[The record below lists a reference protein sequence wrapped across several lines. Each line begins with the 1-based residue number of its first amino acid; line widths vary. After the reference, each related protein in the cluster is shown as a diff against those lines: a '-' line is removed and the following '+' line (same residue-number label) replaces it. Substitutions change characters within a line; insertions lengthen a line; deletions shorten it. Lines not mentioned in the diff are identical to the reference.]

1 MRYKTEFKSLALILH
16 TNYFGLG
23 NSRPVTS
30 PDWDVTVTT
39 LAGQCWIVHLIFGML
54 GPVSR
59 VRKTNINLRHLFYSS
74 TPDLQL
80 LKQKTLSEV
89 STPTPLTRPPIRG
102 NETNS
107 ELTTIDD
114 EMLARRHGE

>member
-1 MRYKTEFKSLALILH
+1 
-16 TNYFGLG
+16 
-23 NSRPVTS
+23 
-30 PDWDVTVTT
+30 
-39 LAGQCWIVHLIFGML
+39 ML

-74 TPDLQL
+74 TPDLQF

-89 STPTPLTRPPIRG
+89 NTHTPLTRTPIRG

-107 ELTTIDD
+107 ELTTSDD
-114 EMLARRHGE
+114 EILARRHGE

>member
-1 MRYKTEFKSLALILH
+1 
-16 TNYFGLG
+16 
-23 NSRPVTS
+23 
-30 PDWDVTVTT
+30 
-39 LAGQCWIVHLIFGML
+39 ML
-54 GPVSR
+54 GSVSR

-89 STPTPLTRPPIRG
+89 NTHTPLARIPIRG

-107 ELTTIDD
+107 ELSISDD